1 MTMETSTQ
9 RHFLV
14 IEDDSG
20 MNASLRRKIEKL
32 GWQTDSASNGEE
44 GLALMQENVY
54 DGILM
59 DLFMPVKD
67 GFAVLT
73 ERGTTK
79 NAATPV
85 YVLTSLSEEEYALA
99 IHLGAKRCFA
109 KQDWTAAAVVAEI
122 MKDQEAL

>member
-1 MTMETSTQ
+1 MSNETLKQ
-9 RHFLV
+9 RQFLV

-20 MNASLRRKIEKL
+20 MNASLRRKLEKL
-32 GWQTDSASNGEE
+32 GWRTDCASNGEE
-44 GLALMQENVY
+44 GLARMREKVY

-73 ERGTTK
+73 EKSTTK

-85 YVLTSLSEEEYALA
+85 YVLTSLSEDQYELA
-99 IHLGAKRCFA
+99 RHLGAKRCFA
-109 KQDWTAAAVVAEI
+109 KQDWTPAAVVAEI
-122 MKDQEAL
+122 CQDQQAR

>member
-1 MTMETSTQ
+1 MSNEASAQ
-9 RHFLV
+9 RQFLV

-20 MNASLRRKIEKL
+20 MNASLRRKLEML
-32 GWQTDSASNGEE
+32 GWQTDCASNGEE
-44 GLALMQENVY
+44 GLALMEEKIY

-73 ERGTTK
+73 ERNTTK
-79 NAATPV
+79 NASTPV
-85 YVLTSLSEEEYALA
+85 YVLTSLSEDQYELAL
-99 IHLGAKRCFA
+99 HLGAKRCFA

-122 MKDQEAL
+122 QKDQEAS